1 MKAAFKYLIIWLLI
15 NIFATF
21 LVIIAGFTACAV
33 MGHPLPG
40 YEAIMEHPWI
50 TALILFVD
58 DLLVIFVF
66 WKRKYTRFGINYG
79 YTFGEA
85 FSSRSL
91 YLWTVVA
98 AIGLLIFNVAVEFY
112 LPLPDESDVMETL
125 MQMMKN
131 PIGILSICLIG
142 PLAEEVIFRGAIER
156 RLLEKNWNPW
166 FAIVISALFFAVAHF
181 NFAQGFTA
189 TIIGIFMG
197 WVYYRTRS
205 IWPTVVIHV
214 VNNTTATIVALASPE
229 TMADESFVPPLSA
242 GIPLIVLGVLIIVV
256 AARYI
261 AKLTAERT
269 PIPVP
274 VAEVMPPPLPPK
286 YAVPGGDL
294 PASPIEQDDTTPTD
308 YHPEA

>member
-1 MKAAFKYLIIWLLI
+1 MKAAFKYLIIWLVI

-21 LVIIAGFTACAV
+21 LVMIAGYIACAI
-33 MGHPLPG
+33 MGHPFLDI
-40 YEAIMEHPWI
+40 ETLFDHPWI
-50 TALILFVD
+50 VSLSLFVD
-58 DLLVIFVF
+58 DLLVLFVF

-85 FSSRSL
+85 FSSRNL
-91 YLWTVVA
+91 YLWTAVA

-112 LPLPDESDVMETL
+112 LPLPEEPDVMETL
-125 MQMMKN
+125 LQMMQN
-131 PIGILSICLIG
+131 PVGILSVCLIG

-214 VNNTTATIVALASPE
+214 VNNTTATVVALASPE
-229 TMADESFVPPLSA
+229 TMADESYVPPLSV
-242 GIPLIVLGVLIIVV
+242 GIPLIIVGIILIFL
-256 AARYI
+256 AAKYI

-274 VAEVMPPPLPPK
+274 TTEVLPPPLPTEFADQWTDAP
-286 YAVPGGDL
+286 ATTDEMDDT
-294 PASPIEQDDTTPTD
+294 ASPDNT
-308 YHPEA
+308 PEA

>member
-21 LVIIAGFTACAV
+21 LVMIAGYIACAI
-33 MGHPLPG
+33 MGHPFPDIETLFD
-40 YEAIMEHPWI
+40 HPWI
-50 TALILFVD
+50 VSLSLFVD
-58 DLLVIFVF
+58 NLLVLFVF

-85 FSSRSL
+85 FSSRNL
-91 YLWTVVA
+91 YLWTAVA

-112 LPLPDESDVMETL
+112 LPLPEEPDVMETL
-125 MQMMKN
+125 MQMMQN
-131 PIGILSICLIG
+131 PVGILSVCLIG

-229 TMADESFVPPLSA
+229 TMADESYVPPLSV
-242 GIPLIVLGVLIIVV
+242 GIPLIIVGLILIFL
-256 AARYI
+256 AAKYI
-261 AKLTAERT
+261 AKLTADRT

-274 VAEVMPPPLPPK
+274 STEVLPPPLPVE
-286 YAVPGGDL
+286 YADQWADTPATPVELDDT
-294 PASPIEQDDTTPTD
+294 ASPDNT
-308 YHPEA
+308 PEA

>member
-1 MKAAFKYLIIWLLI
+1 MKAAFKYLIIWLVI
-15 NIFATF
+15 NVIATF
-21 LVIIAGFTACAV
+21 LVMIAGYIACAIV
-33 MGHPLPG
+33 GHPFPSV
-40 YEAIMEHPWI
+40 EALMEHPWI
-50 TALILFVD
+50 VSLTLFVD
-58 DLLVIFVF
+58 DLLVLLVF

-79 YTFGEA
+79 YTFGET

-91 YLWTVVA
+91 YLWTAVA
-98 AIGLLIFNVAVEFY
+98 AIGMLIFNVAAEFY
-112 LPLPDESDVMETL
+112 LPFPEEPDVMETL

-131 PIGILSICLIG
+131 PVGILSVCLIG

-205 IWPTVVIHV
+205 IWPTVFIHV
-214 VNNTTATIVALASPE
+214 VNNTTATIVAWATPE
-229 TMADESFVPPLSA
+229 TMADESYAPPLSA
-242 GIPLIVLGVLIIVV
+242 GIPLIILGLIIIFV
-256 AARYI
+256 AAKYI
-261 AKLTAERT
+261 AKLTADRT

-274 VAEVMPPPLPPK
+274 TTEVLPPPLPAE
-286 YAVPGGDL
+286 YAAQGVDI
-294 PASPIEQDDTTPTD
+294 PATPVELDETTYPD
-308 YHPEA
+308 NNPEA